1 MMARILAFIVLAVC
15 TLLPTLAQARGNDI
29 RIGRMSPLRVEG
41 APELIRH
48 EFSAVCGDLED
59 ARCPIESRWTLP
71 ASDEPRAAVVY
82 LLRAEGTKVTVD
94 GEPVRFTIEADGRG
108 WAGEGLSR
116 VRVIL
121 PASDEPQVLGLST
134 ELGLDDMG
142 PKCGL
147 GMAWPLGELRH
158 ISQHPV
164 YVSIELDTELGDD
177 TKDPPRVTFDGEIEY
192 EVAAPRGWN
201 IYGARGRRAKHGR
214 RWRFSSAH
222 PELTGT
228 NRGVIHGPVVAAGA
242 RFPKR
247 RDANLWLRGGWEVA
261 SFPSLAHSLVVESDI
276 ERVLIVPATEIGTP
290 AMLFI
295 PSLSVGVGVPIR
307 VAPEFRPGARV
318 TGGVNFPLVSVVGGY
333 DHFPR
338 YRGQAVERLGFIGLQ
353 FSI

>member
-1 MMARILAFIVLAVC
+1 MVARLFAFVVLAVC
-15 TLLPTLAQARGNDI
+15 TLFPTLTQARGNDI

-48 EFSAVCGDLED
+48 EFSAVCGNLED

-82 LLRAEGTKVTVD
+82 LLRAEDTKVTVD

-108 WAGEGLSR
+108 LAGDGLSR

-134 ELGLDDMG
+134 ELGLGDIG

-228 NRGVIHGPVVAAGA
+228 NRAVIHGPVVAAGA
-242 RFPKR
+242 RFPRR

-290 AMLFI
+290 AMLII
-295 PSLSVGVGVPIR
+295 PSLSVGVGAPIR
-307 VAPEFRPGARV
+307 VAPEFRPGVRV
-318 TGGVNFPLVSVVGGY
+318 TGGVNFPLISVVGGY

-338 YRGQAVERLGFIGLQ
+338 FRGQSVERLGFVGLQ